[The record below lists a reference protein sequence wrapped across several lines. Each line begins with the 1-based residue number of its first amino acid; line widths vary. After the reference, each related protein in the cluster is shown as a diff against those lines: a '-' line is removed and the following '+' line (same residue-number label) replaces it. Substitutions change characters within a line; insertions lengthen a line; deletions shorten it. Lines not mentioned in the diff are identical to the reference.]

1 MVKKHDPKRFSGRQ
15 RQQSLLALLKLI
27 AQLIACCM
35 IGGFGLRKEID
46 GELINTVLPQDTRFH
61 PTLRYL

>member
-15 RQQSLLALLKLI
+15 RQQSLLALLKHI

-46 GELINTVLPQDTRFH
+46 GELINTVLP
-61 PTLRYL
+61 